1 MTTKSPAESTEDDSA
16 AATPTAAAA
25 DSCTTTEEA
34 KSPHEIDKAD
44 IDIQSAETP
53 TKKSP
58 DTAKDNSQH
67 TEDATAVAAVETV
80 AVVPKEPA
88 WGLPSISA
96 DAPSTTTFADGN
108 NKKGESA
115 PVPTLSFAEIMND
128 QSRDR
133 AAARV
138 AYTTNNI
145 VDETVSLTGIQAEQE
160 RLFASL
166 ASKGKGQEP
175 LLSGNSHDNNVNI
188 IDPML
193 SGIDEEE
200 RKMIE
205 LAMQQSLAECNNN
218 NNNVNN
224 SSNKIDTETAGAIKD
239 IALAAAG
246 LVATTT
252 NNETS
257 EEKAEREMIEAAIR
271 EADAMEQQLNADT
284 TTSIEVDGKPG
295 AKASESI
302 PQDDAKPVAKAT
314 HSNPADDSK
323 FAAKPASMAT
333 KSNTEDDAKPAAVAT
348 KSSPEEDSKHAA
360 KPAAIATK
368 PSPEDI
374 EKEMI
379 EAAIRE
385 ADAREQLQNADTAA
399 IDAKPAAKATKSNP
413 EDIEKEMIEAAIR
426 EADAKERADTE
437 AESLKLVMQLQQEEI
452 ANARYRQ
459 QHQRQ
464 TAMSTGNIRTMT
476 RAELAAETYGD
487 KNPVYDYDDGE
498 CEENA
503 SETGFRMN
511 QQNQHQPAGWYRR
524 DRNTIVGPDNEI
536 RTKHDVKLQG
546 QTNASFLDLDIVDDD
561 TGLRTHVGNKAF
573 NAFRKTVAG
582 NYHAKGGHRGTSK
595 GVATHG
601 TGRAGSDA
609 DATKGGAMD
618 QQVRLHISKA
628 INTGIIERCN
638 GVVKQGKEAVVYHA
652 VGGIS
657 SNKITP
663 QESNGSGD
671 ESTANG
677 HTKGN
682 ESTGKGDTTI
692 SDNGGFDVA
701 IKVFKRIKEFKG
713 RGEYVDGDPRY
724 AGRPFRSFTER
735 AQLEIWTEKEYRN
748 LVRAYRAEVP
758 VPNPIHYKENVIF
771 MRFLGQEGWPA
782 PQIRE
787 INIRKGSSKWTA
799 LYEQVMGSVQRL
811 FQDARLVHGDLSEYN
826 ILIAP
831 NVQVDHKSKN
841 IESDEDLQT
850 VLIDFGQAVEVRHPK
865 AEELLKRDLSRVRE
879 FFSKQGVATAMSLE
893 DALEFVIGDHSFSV
907 NMNDTRMSEYDE

>member
-1 MTTKSPAESTEDDSA
+1 MAIMTTKSPAERTEDDLSA
-16 AATPTAAAA
+16 AIPTAA
-25 DSCTTTEEA
+25 DSCITTEEV
-34 KSPHEIDKAD
+34 KSPHEMDKTD
-44 IDIQSAETP
+44 INIQSTETP
-53 TKKSP
+53 TEMSP
-58 DTAKDNSQH
+58 DTAKDDSQH
-67 TEDATAVAAVETV
+67 TDAAAVETV
-80 AVVPKEPA
+80 AAVPKKPA
-88 WGLPSISA
+88 WGLPSIST
-96 DAPSTTTFADGN
+96 DAASSSTASTDGSN
-108 NKKGESA
+108 IKKGESA
-115 PVPTLSFAEIMND
+115 AAPALSFAEIMND

-166 ASKGKGQEP
+166 ASKGKGQQP
-175 LLSGNSHDNNVNI
+175 LSSGNSHDNNVNI

-205 LAMQQSLAECNNN
+205 LAMKQSLTECNSN
-218 NNNVNN
+218 NN
-224 SSNKIDTETAGAIKD
+224 SSNKNDIEIVETTKD
-239 IALAAAG
+239 SAVATAG
-246 LVATTT
+246 LVATTA
-252 NNETS
+252 NSETS

-271 EADAMEQQLNADT
+271 EADAMEQQQNAGT
-284 TTSIEVDGKPG
+284 TTAIEDDAKSA
-295 AKASESI
+295 AKATKSI
-302 PQDDAKPVAKAT
+302 PQDDDAKPAAKAT
-314 HSNPADDSK
+314 NSNPEDDSK
-323 FAAKPASMAT
+323 FAAKPAAMAT
-333 KSNTEDDAKPAAVAT
+333 KSSPEDDAKPAAVAT
-348 KSSPEEDSKHAA
+348 KSSPEEDSKPAA
-360 KPAAIATK
+360 KPAVMATK

-379 EAAIRE
+379 EAAIRK

-399 IDAKPAAKATKSNP
+399 IDVKPAAKATKSNQ

-426 EADAKERADTE
+426 EADAKERADAE

-452 ANARYRQ
+452 TNARQRQ

-464 TAMSTGNIRTMT
+464 TAMSTGNVRTMT

-487 KNPVYDYDDGE
+487 KNPVYDNDDGE
-498 CEENA
+498 CEENT

-546 QTNASFLDLDIVDDD
+546 QTNASFLDLDIVDED

-657 SNKITP
+657 SKTITP
-663 QESNGSGD
+663 QESNDSGD
-671 ESTANG
+671 ESATNG
-677 HTKGN
+677 YTEDNEAKQKG
-682 ESTGKGDTTI
+682 GTTI
-692 SDNGGFDVA
+692 SDNDGFDVA
-701 IKVFKRIKEFKG
+701 IKVFKRINEFKG

-724 AGRPFRSFTER
+724 AGRPFRSLTER
-735 AQLEIWTEKEYRN
+735 AQLEVWTEKEYRN

-758 VPNPIHYKENVIF
+758 VPNPIHYKDNIIF

-782 PQIRE
+782 PQVRE

-850 VLIDFGQAVEVRHPK
+850 VLIDFGQAVDVRHPK
-865 AEELLKRDLSRVRE
+865 AEELLKRDLSRVSQ

-907 NMNDTRMSEYDE
+907 NMNDTRMPEYDE